1 MYLYI
6 YIYIYYIY
14 ICVWR
19 NWYSL
24 IFLQEKN
31 VKTSTLSC
39 QAETVPTMAAKQCTA
54 AVHGETHGFG
64 FLWACSSSF
73 LYTTRCK
80 AFCWQFAKRFSLS
93 RQIHQV
99 CLCLTLSGTC
109 KRCLFQTPSQHSS
122 LRGIGHVL
130 PAPNAKCGTGPR
142 EPTSQMLQGFQL
154 VLNFWNGSKQ
164 WSAKNTVEY
173 KPIFLHCFQ
182 PAILFEFHFNAWN
195 WQRNTFHGRNI
206 RILLLFAQ
214 HLGKLQLEEP
224 LHTNFGSKLVWSAR
238 HHQMEKC
245 LVKTFVSLAVVPYHW
260 YSPTAKKTH
269 GRVHQM
275 SSLKTE
281 TQQHLTIETLA
292 CRT

>member
-1 MYLYI
+1 MGHVNNAFFRPLASIPALEALAMY
-6 YIYIYYIY
+6 
-14 ICVWR
+14 CQR
-19 NWYSL
+19 
-24 IFLQEKN
+24 QTPN
-31 VKTSTLSC
+31 VEPDPENLLRKC
-39 QAETVPTMAAKQCTA
+39 
-54 AVHGETHGFG
+54 
-64 FLWACSSSF
+64 
-73 LYTTRCK
+73 YK
-80 AFCWQFAKRFSLS
+80 AFSW
-93 RQIHQV
+93 
-99 CLCLTLSGTC
+99 
-109 KRCLFQTPSQHSS
+109 
-122 LRGIGHVL
+122 
-130 PAPNAKCGTGPR
+130 
-142 EPTSQMLQGFQL
+142 
-154 VLNFWNGSKQ
+154 FWIFEMGQNNEAQ
-164 WSAKNTVEY
+164 KNTVEY

-182 PAILFEFHFNAWN
+182 PAILFVFHFNAWN

-206 RILLLFAQ
+206 RILLLFVQ

-281 TQQHLTIETLA
+281 TQQHLAIETLA